1 MPYICGMQNKWLEI
15 ILNILFWILTSWL
28 IISVN
33 SIELLEI
40 EVVNGKEIKQIFRN
54 ANLVNYFIIGQIVFF
69 IIFYG
74 ELYFIKELGRTKSF
88 KRFIIKSIGL
98 IFSLMLVYYVIVRF
112 FVFSEPIRIANI
124 SFGILIFYL
133 ATALGYGFIKMWI
146 KNEQDNKQLELV
158 KNQTELKLLKSQLQP
173 HFLFNTMNNL
183 LAMVDQQSNPK
194 LAKSIDKLSGLL
206 RYVVYDTKKEKVP
219 IAEEILFIKN
229 FAELHLL
236 RFEDDEI
243 DYDFDIKGE
252 YNQQLIEPGILLC
265 YIENAFK
272 HGVQPE
278 EKSFITIHLDISHK
292 DILHFTVKNS
302 IPSFKP
308 TNEKGGFGI
317 ASNTNRLKLAYP
329 NKHSL
334 HITETSEYTVEL
346 KIETDESNH
355 SG

>member
-1 MPYICGMQNKWLEI
+1 MQSKWLEI
-15 ILNILFWILTSWL
+15 FLNILFWLLTSWL

-33 SIELLEI
+33 SIELQEI
-40 EVVNGKEIKQIFRN
+40 EVINGDEFKQVFRSVD
-54 ANLVNYFIIGQIVFF
+54 LINYYIVGQIIFCL
-69 IIFYG
+69 IFYG
-74 ELYFIKELGRTKSF
+74 ELYFIQELGKTKSF
-88 KRFIIKSIGL
+88 KGFILKSIAL
-98 IFSLMLVYYVIVRF
+98 IFLLMLAYYLIVHF
-112 FVFSEPIRIANI
+112 TMYSEPQRISNI
-124 SFGILIFYL
+124 SIGILILYV
-133 ATALGYGFIKMWI
+133 ATAFGYGFIKMWI

-183 LAMVDQQSNPK
+183 LSMVDQKSNPK

-206 RYVVYDTKKEKVP
+206 RYVVYDTKNEKVP
-219 IAEEILFIKN
+219 VAQEILFLKN

-236 RFEDDEI
+236 RFEEDEI
-243 DYDFDIKGE
+243 DYSFDIKGA
-252 YNQQLIEPGILLC
+252 YDQQLIEPGILLC

-278 EKSFITIHLDISHK
+278 EKSFITIQLDISNK
-292 DILHFTVKNS
+292 DMLHFSVKNS

-308 TNEKGGFGI
+308 TTEKGGFGI

-334 HITETSEYTVEL
+334 HISENLAYTVEL
-346 KIETDESNH
+346 KIETHESNH

>member
-1 MPYICGMQNKWLEI
+1 MQSKWLEI
-15 ILNILFWILTSWL
+15 ILNILFWLLTSWL

-33 SIELLEI
+33 SIQLQEI
-40 EVVNGKEIKQIFRN
+40 EVINGDEFKQVFRSID
-54 ANLVNYFIIGQIVFF
+54 LINYYIIGQIIFCL
-69 IIFYG
+69 IFYG
-74 ELYFIKELGRTKSF
+74 ELYFIQELGKTKSF
-88 KRFIIKSIGL
+88 KRFIIKSIAL
-98 IFSLMLVYYVIVRF
+98 IFLLMLVYYLIVRF
-112 FVFSEPIRIANI
+112 SIFSEPQRISNI
-124 SFGILIFYL
+124 SFGILILYV

-183 LAMVDQQSNPK
+183 LAMVDQKSNPK
-194 LAKSIDKLSGLL
+194 LANSIDKLSGLL
-206 RYVVYDTKKEKVP
+206 RYVVYDTKNEKVP
-219 IAEEILFIKN
+219 VAQEILFLKN

-236 RFEDDEI
+236 RFEEEEI
-243 DYDFDIKGE
+243 DYSFDIKGA
-252 YNQQLIEPGILLC
+252 YDQQLIEPGILLC

-308 TNEKGGFGI
+308 TTEKGGFGI

-346 KIETDESNH
+346 KIETHESNH

>member
-1 MPYICGMQNKWLEI
+1 MQSKWLEI
-15 ILNILFWILTSWL
+15 ILNILFWLLTSWL

-33 SIELLEI
+33 SIQLQEI
-40 EVVNGKEIKQIFRN
+40 EVINGAEFKQVFRSID
-54 ANLVNYFIIGQIVFF
+54 LINYFIIGQIVFC

-74 ELYFIKELGRTKSF
+74 ELFFIQELGKTKSF
-88 KRFIIKSIGL
+88 KGFILKSIAL
-98 IFSLMLVYYVIVRF
+98 IFLLMLVYYLIVRF
-112 FVFSEPIRIANI
+112 SIFSEPQRISNI
-124 SFGILIFYL
+124 SFGILILYV

-183 LAMVDQQSNPK
+183 LAMVDQKSNPK
-194 LAKSIDKLSGLL
+194 LANSIDKLSGLL
-206 RYVVYDTKKEKVP
+206 RYVVYDTKNEKVP
-219 IAEEILFIKN
+219 IAQEILFLKN

-236 RFEDDEI
+236 RFEEDEI
-243 DYDFDIKGE
+243 DYSFNIKGD
-252 YNQQLIEPGILLC
+252 NDQQLIEPGILLC

-278 EKSFITIHLDISHK
+278 EKSFITIYLDISHK
-292 DILHFTVKNS
+292 DFLHFTIKNS

-308 TNEKGGFGI
+308 TTEKGGFGI
-317 ASNTNRLKLAYP
+317 TSNTNRLKLAYP

-334 HITETSEYTVEL
+334 EINKTSEYTVEL
-346 KIETDESNH
+346 KIETHESNH

>member
-1 MPYICGMQNKWLEI
+1 MQNKWLEV
-15 ILNILFWILTSWL
+15 ILNIFFWLLTSWF

-33 SIELLEI
+33 SIELQEI
-40 EVVNGKEIKQIFRN
+40 EIINGEETKQVFRSID
-54 ANLVNYFIIGQIVFF
+54 LINYFIIGQITFF

-74 ELYFIKELGRTKSF
+74 ELYLIQGLGKTKKIKGF
-88 KRFIIKSIGL
+88 VIKSIAL
-98 IFSLMLVYYVIVRF
+98 ICSQMLIYYLIIRF
-112 FVFSEPIRIANI
+112 FIFSEPIRITNI
-124 SFGILIFYL
+124 SFGILILYV

-183 LAMVDQQSNPK
+183 LSMVDQKNNPK

-206 RYVVYDTKKEKVP
+206 RYVVYDTKNEKVP
-219 IAEEILFIKN
+219 IAQEILFLKN

-236 RFEDDEI
+236 RFEEDEI
-243 DYDFDIKGE
+243 NYTFVIEGEFD
-252 YNQQLIEPGILLC
+252 QQLIEPGILLC

-292 DILHFTVKNS
+292 DKLNFIVKNS

-308 TNEKGGFGI
+308 SYEKGGFGI
-317 ASNTNRLKLAYP
+317 VSNTNRLKLAYP

-334 HITETSEYTVEL
+334 HITKTSEYTVEL

-355 SG
+355 SR